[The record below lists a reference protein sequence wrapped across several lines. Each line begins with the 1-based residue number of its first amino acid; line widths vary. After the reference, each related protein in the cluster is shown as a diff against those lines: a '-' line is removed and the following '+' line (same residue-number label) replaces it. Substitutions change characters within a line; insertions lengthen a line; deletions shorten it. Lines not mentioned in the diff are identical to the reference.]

1 MRQGCW
7 KKISTSFSAK
17 RREVGTLRFFAFLRI
32 EAIAVIS
39 RLPAKNVF
47 TNQGERCMI
56 EKDAL
61 KSEEVIEAC

>member
-1 MRQGCW
+1 MLEEDQYIFFC
-7 KKISTSFSAK
+7 KKERSGNSA
-17 RREVGTLRFFAFLRI
+17 VFAFLRI